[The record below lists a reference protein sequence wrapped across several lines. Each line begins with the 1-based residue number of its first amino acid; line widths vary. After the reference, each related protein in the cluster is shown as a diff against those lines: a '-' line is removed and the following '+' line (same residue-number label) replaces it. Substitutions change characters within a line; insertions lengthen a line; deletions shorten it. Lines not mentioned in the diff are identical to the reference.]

1 MFGRVVGPRDID
13 PGDVRPATLLRR
25 SLLLYDRERCKRR
38 ELRGGE
44 VTLRIPNAIDM
55 HCHFGPDTVG
65 GGLDAPDM
73 HSVTAVEAAREAIA
87 TGHAALVLKSHSFA
101 TPVLARSIEQAV
113 PGLHLF
119 GGICTDYPSGG
130 LNPDAVEAALALG
143 AKIVWL
149 PTLHSRQDHSRG
161 VLPPECYHGDG
172 LAVVD
177 DSGTV
182 LPVVQEIF
190 ELVRQKDAVLA
201 TGHISADEHL
211 AVVKQFALRGKVVV
225 THAGEKLA
233 GPQLSSD
240 QCAELADLGAV
251 IEVTAQMCKQ
261 VLGHP
266 GMSPRDVT
274 DMIRTI
280 GPSRCTLSTDY
291 GWSTAV
297 PRPAAGMQEFLEALW
312 GEGVSEK
319 ELETMVSANPARLLD
334 LAL

>member
-1 MFGRVVGPRDID
+1 
-13 PGDVRPATLLRR
+13 
-25 SLLLYDRERCKRR
+25 
-38 ELRGGE
+38 
-44 VTLRIPNAIDM
+44 M

-65 GGLDAPDM
+65 GALDVPDM
-73 HSVTAVEAAREAIA
+73 HSVTAVEAAREAVE

-101 TPVLARSIEQAV
+101 SPVLARNIEQAV
-113 PGLHLF
+113 PGLRLF

-130 LNPDAVEAALALG
+130 LNVDAVESALGLG

-149 PTLHSRQDHSRG
+149 PTVHSRQDYSRR
-161 VLPPECYHGDG
+161 VLPAESYHDNGI
-172 LAVVD
+172 AVVD
-177 DSGTV
+177 DDGSV

-201 TGHISADEHL
+201 TGHISADEHFSI
-211 AVVKQFALRGKVVV
+211 VKEFAPRGKVVV

-233 GPQLSSD
+233 GPQLSAD
-240 QCAELADLGAV
+240 QCAELADLGSV
-251 IEVTAQMCKQ
+251 IEVTAQMCKP

-266 GMSPRDVT
+266 GMSPREVT

-280 GPSRCTLSTDY
+280 GPSRCTLATDY
-291 GWSTAV
+291 GWTTAV
-297 PRPAAGMQEFLEALW
+297 PHPAEGMQEFLEALW

-334 LAL
+334 LAF